1 MLLFTDNRGG
11 PHSKLTTLEPSAEED
26 GVLAAKCNSS
36 LTNTGLHANDSTE
49 RKYNICFSN
58 IRALCS
64 YGSWK
69 WNGARNKAYLVCVN
83 MFGIIIYSYIII
95 SLHIILLHNSIAC

>member
-26 GVLAAKCNSS
+26 GVLAAKCSSS

-49 RKYNICFSN
+49 RKYIYTFVLATLGHS
-58 IRALCS
+58 AVMGL
-64 YGSWK
+64 GSGMVHEIKHIW
-69 WNGARNKAYLVCVN
+69 CVLYVLYN
-83 MFGIIIYSYIII
+83 YI
-95 SLHIILLHNSIAC
+95 